1 MKDSNGISKM
11 IKADSGA
18 NVVRTTLINPE
29 YNVGG
34 EYWFPYNLDN
44 SGRYLL
50 KIIIYK
56 FCTCTY
62 IVLHFFVS
70 RKNIFG
76 CVFILH
82 TCILSL

>member
-34 EYWFPYNLDN
+34 EY
-44 SGRYLL
+44 
-50 KIIIYK
+50 
-56 FCTCTY
+56 
-62 IVLHFFVS
+62 
-70 RKNIFG
+70 
-76 CVFILH
+76 
-82 TCILSL
+82 